1 MTGTASG
8 VQTGWYDRIQEE
20 IFILLESKADDNK
33 ARKFI
38 IYFIAALILL
48 NVMVVILETNHEIFI
63 EYQHYFNAFD
73 LFTVILFTIEYV
85 LRVWVCVRNPE
96 YSSPVK
102 GRIRYA
108 VSPFALVDLVAIT
121 PFYLPMIIPIEFRL
135 LRLLR
140 LLRIFRVLKLGRF
153 SNAFETFVDVL
164 RSKKEELTIAI
175 IMATIILILSASA
188 LYQVEHEAQP
198 AKFGSI
204 ADAMW
209 WAVMTLATVGYGDV
223 YPITSLGKFIS
234 AIVAL
239 SAIGLFAL
247 PAGIL
252 AAGFA
257 ESIQKRCAPNNEKTV
272 ICPACGTEFDPHGGG
287 APGSSKKT
295 GEHVSLPE
303 KSDDRDNSG
312 T

>member
-108 VSPFALVDLVAIT
+108 ISPFALVDLVAIT

-188 LYQVEHEAQP
+188 LYQVEREAQP

-223 YPITSLGKFIS
+223 YPITPLGKFIS